1 MSGPWWFDMIVA
13 EEEARANRLGRM
25 TDAQWKQEAK
35 NIIATWRGD
44 LRDCLNT
51 LDRMEAEREKA
62 KAATVPSPHVRTEWE
77 RDFALWRDMVDEPEK
92 YGDDIVEWLELDAKL
107 RAQSGHWRLNA
118 YWFEKDAEV
127 EAKQAEEA
135 RETAATRI
143 QALVRGHQSRNGS
156 MFRDCCMCLAHRI
169 CPLKTD
175 VGMMCRACAED
186 GPHADLTGCAD
197 PWDWFR
203 SDYTDLA
210 PVPVLTESD
219 DSESDDS
226 ESDADSEAP
235 PEKDYT
241 PEPRGVRNRLH
252 EFPHNRHYECEWEED
267 DKGTCLW
274 CGTMFRRPYSGV
286 WKSGPNELGFCSNEC
301 DRNRYC
307 WKRMKWA
314 GKKGPLDHE
323 WLATCG

>member
-1 MSGPWWFDMIVA
+1 MIVC
-13 EEEARANRLGRM
+13 EEEARAYRLERM

-35 NIIATWRGD
+35 RIIATWRGD
-44 LRDCLNT
+44 LRDCLT
-51 LDRMEAEREKA
+51 MLDRMEAQR
-62 KAATVPSPHVRTEWE
+62 AAAVQTQSVVVPYVRTQWD

-107 RAQSGHWRLNA
+107 RTQPGHWRLNA
-118 YWFEKDAEV
+118 YWFEKDAEL
-127 EAKQAEEA
+127 EAKLAEEA
-135 RETAATRI
+135 QEKAATRI
-143 QALVRGHQSRNGS
+143 QAWVRGHQVRNGS
-156 MFRDCCMCLAHRI
+156 VFRDCCMCLAHRV
-169 CPLKTD
+169 CPLQTD

-203 SDYTDLA
+203 SDYKDLA
-210 PVPVLTESD
+210 PVSTDLTWSDVES
-219 DSESDDS
+219 E
-226 ESDADSEAP
+226 
-235 PEKDYT
+235 PEEEPEPEPEVRYT

-252 EFPHNRHYECEWEED
+252 EFPHNRRYDCEWEED

-274 CGTMFRRPYSGV
+274 CGAMFRRPYSGV

-314 GKKGPLDHE
+314 GKKGPLDHK
-323 WLATCG
+323 WLATWG